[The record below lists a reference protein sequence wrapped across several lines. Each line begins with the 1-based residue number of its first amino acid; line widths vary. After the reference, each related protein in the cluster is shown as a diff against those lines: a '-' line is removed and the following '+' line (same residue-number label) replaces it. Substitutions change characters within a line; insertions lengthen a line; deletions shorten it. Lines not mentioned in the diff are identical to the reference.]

1 MEELKPV
8 VVEFMTEAQVM
19 EYLIEISNE
28 SKRVN

>member
-8 VVEFMTEAQVM
+8 VVEFMTEEKVM

-28 SKRVN
+28 STRVN

>member
-8 VVEFMTEAQVM
+8 VVEFMTEEKVM

-28 SKRVN
+28 SKRVD